1 MNYICI
7 IPARS
12 GSKRLKNKNTIK
24 VNKKKLFDY
33 TLEAALKT
41 RRVKKLVFKFFS

>member
-1 MNYICI
+1 MDYICI

-12 GSKRLKNKNTIK
+12 GSKRLKNKNTII

-33 TLEAALKT
+33 TLEDAIVQIYA
-41 RRVKKLVFKFFS
+41 